1 MYDYIKRNPIKIM
14 IFVSAFAYFSRITDL
29 VTAML
34 LYLFISTLE
43 YGNSK
48 KVLTKL
54 SYSYIIL
61 VLIIGLYRMFMYLIR
76 IKVITSELSTQD
88 QYMVYSVGAFI
99 VVLIRVIMFVVYLA
113 MEYKNN
119 IDKLFLVVLS
129 IPFIAVIVTTI
140 DMLIINKIY
149 NFMLNWNLEDGFA
162 AGAITLP
169 TSSLFSMIQVIL
181 LVYLIMKPKDSVLI
195 ESYE

>member
-1 MYDYIKRNPIKIM
+1 
-14 IFVSAFAYFSRITDL
+14 
-29 VTAML
+29 
-34 LYLFISTLE
+34 
-43 YGNSK
+43 
-48 KVLTKL
+48 
-54 SYSYIIL
+54 
-61 VLIIGLYRMFMYLIR
+61 MFMYLIR
-76 IKVITSELSTQD
+76 LKVINSELSTQD
-88 QYMVYSVGAFI
+88 QYMVYSVSAFI
-99 VVLIRVIMFVVYLA
+99 VVLIRVIMFIVYLA

-140 DMLIINKIY
+140 DTLIINKIY

-162 AGAITLP
+162 AGSMSLP

>member
-1 MYDYIKRNPIKIM
+1 
-14 IFVSAFAYFSRITDL
+14 
-29 VTAML
+29 ML

-43 YGNSK
+43 YGNTK

-61 VLIIGLYRMFMYLIR
+61 VIALGLYRMFMYLIR
-76 IKVITSELSTQD
+76 LKVINSELSTQD
-88 QYMVYSVGAFI
+88 QYLVYAVSAFI
-99 VVLIRVIMFVVYLA
+99 VVLIRVIMFIVYLA

-129 IPFIAVIVTTI
+129 IPFIAVIVTTV

-149 NFMLNWNLEDGFA
+149 NFMLNWNLESGFA

>member
-1 MYDYIKRNPIKIM
+1 
-14 IFVSAFAYFSRITDL
+14 
-29 VTAML
+29 
-34 LYLFISTLE
+34 
-43 YGNSK
+43 
-48 KVLTKL
+48 
-54 SYSYIIL
+54 
-61 VLIIGLYRMFMYLIR
+61 MFMNLIR
-76 IKVITSELSTQD
+76 MKVINSELSTQD
-88 QYMVYSVGAFI
+88 QYMIYSVSAFI
-99 VVLIRVIMFVVYLA
+99 VVLIRVIMFIVYLA

-149 NFMLNWNLEDGFA
+149 NFMLNWNLESGFS